1 MEELIQMRQ
10 MIEEFIQLK
19 MPDDIFKKLENMFKV
34 KKISKGEMI
43 VHIGDISKELYL
55 VLSGVLRSYYI
66 DIKGNDVTH
75 FFPMRSTLC
84 CGESLFIEGPSK
96 HCTEA
101 LEDCVVL
108 AANVA
113 DVKKLIEEDI
123 YFMKVHL
130 KTLECSFKYKINR
143 ESSFLMKTATE
154 RYLDFKS
161 MYPELDGHVYQAYIA
176 SYLGITPVSL
186 SRIKR
191 ALREQN

>member
-10 MIEEFIQLK
+10 MIEKFIQLK
-19 MPDDIFKKLENMFKV
+19 MPEEVFKRLESIFKI
-34 KKISKGEMI
+34 KKISKGEI
-43 VHIGDISKELYL
+43 VIHVGDTPNELYF

-75 FFPMRSTLC
+75 FFPRRTSIC
-84 CGESLFIEGPSK
+84 CGEALFIEVPSK
-96 HCTEA
+96 HCIEA
-101 LEDCVVL
+101 LEDCEAL
-108 AANVA
+108 AANVNDA
-113 DVKKLIEEDI
+113 KNLIEEEI

-130 KTLECSFKYKINR
+130 KTLEWSFKYKIER
-143 ESSFLMKTATE
+143 ESSFLMKSATE

-161 MYPELDGHVYQAYIA
+161 MYPELDGRVYQAYIA

-191 ALREQN
+191 AIREQN